1 MQNHGPVSLL
11 SICGKSFERVIFNPI
26 FEFLYKNGFLC
37 SNQSGFCLFNSCE
50 NQLLS
55 NFHEVYANYDQHPIL
70 EVRANFLD
78 ISKACNR
85 VSHEGLLLKYDR
97 IRISGNLPSLHRS
110 FLSNRFQRV
119 VLNGHCYTWSSVFA
133 GFPQGPILGPLLF
146 LIYIKDLLG
155 NLQSTAKLFVDEKS
169 LFSSLYDRSISAS
182 ELNSNLK
189 KKFTLGLQMEND
201 IQS

>member
-1 MQNHGPVSLL
+1 M
-11 SICGKSFERVIFNPI
+11 
-26 FEFLYKNGFLC
+26 
-37 SNQSGFCLFNSCE
+37 
-50 NQLLS
+50 
-55 NFHEVYANYDQHPIL
+55 
-70 EVRANFLD
+70 RANFLD

-97 IRISGNLPSLHRS
+97 IRISGNLHRSLHRS

-119 VLNGHCYTWSSVFA
+119 VLNGQCYTWSSVFA
-133 GFPQGPILGPLLF
+133 GFPQDPILGPLLF

-169 LFSSLYDRSISAS
+169 LFLSLYDRSISAS